1 MCFNIKGEEDMN
13 YIITRS
19 IVTIDETQVDSLYVL
34 QKITDID
41 EITGEIFRTNIV
53 MASKKRGDCV
63 RHRKSLTGGK

>member
-1 MCFNIKGEEDMN
+1 
-13 YIITRS
+13 
-19 IVTIDETQVDSLYVL
+19 LYVL

>member
-1 MCFNIKGEEDMN
+1 MN
-13 YIITRS
+13 YVITKS
-19 IVTIDETQVDSLYVL
+19 IVEIEDRVDLMYVL
-34 QKITDID
+34 QKIIDID